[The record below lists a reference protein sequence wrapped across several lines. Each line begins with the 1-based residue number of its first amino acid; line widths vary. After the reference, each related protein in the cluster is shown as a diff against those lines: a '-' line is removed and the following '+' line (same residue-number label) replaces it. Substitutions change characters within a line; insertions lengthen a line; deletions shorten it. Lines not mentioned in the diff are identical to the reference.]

1 MLLYVFLALL
11 PLPTTA
17 ASTSAS
23 ASASAST
30 SALARAR
37 GLPPPPPPV
46 ATTGG
51 EHEGA
56 AFFEAHADVLR
67 DAWRELG
74 LAPSH
79 AAMDVGVGPEA
90 GTGGLAAA
98 GLVDPALAAA
108 VASVR
113 EAPSALREAAVRG
126 LWHEEAPGVWS
137 SRLLSLE
144 AIAMMRDELVRVRG
158 SGIPTRRP
166 NGMNRFGVI
175 LDEDVPGAVRHG
187 LATFVK
193 RVIDEYVR
201 PVGRMLFPEFVRSGA
216 NGAGSGGGGGG
227 GGGGGQTR
235 AGDDAEQFAFTVRYT
250 PGQDV
255 KLAEHRDA
263 SVVTL
268 NLNLNLPGEGFGGSA
283 LYFVDEHDPSVRRRV
298 DFAPGMALSEFWRET
313 RETLGEMVRLLA
325 SIISTPHLADIY
337 RSSFRSNVIS
347 LYALTLTNIRR
358 FLSYLDLALPQP
370 SLLITRHSSNFY
382 SQSIR
387 GRCATRRCP
396 SRRARARI

>member
-1 MLLYVFLALL
+1 MYLFTCTRPPSSMLFCVFLALL
-11 PLPTTA
+11 PSPTT
-17 ASTSAS
+17 TSAS
-23 ASASAST
+23 ASTST

-46 ATTGG
+46 ATTGA

-74 LAPSH
+74 LARSH
-79 AAMDVGVGPEA
+79 AAMDVGAGPEA
-90 GTGGLAAA
+90 RPGGLAAA

-113 EAPSALREAAVRG
+113 EAPSARREAAVRG

-216 NGAGSGGGGGG
+216 NGAGTGGGGGG
-227 GGGGGQTR
+227 GGGDSGGQMR
-235 AGDDAEQFAFTVRYT
+235 AGDDVEQFAFTVRYT

-298 DFAPGMALSEFWRET
+298 EFAPGMALSEFLICKPSALERDARE
-313 RETLGEMVRLLA
+313 RLGDSGTDGAPTLLA
-325 SIISTPHLADIY
+325 SMISTPRRTDIH
-337 RSSFRSNVIS
+337 RSTFQR
-347 LYALTLTNIRR
+347 
-358 FLSYLDLALPQP
+358 
-370 SLLITRHSSNFY
+370 
-382 SQSIR
+382 
-387 GRCATRRCP
+387 
-396 SRRARARI
+396 